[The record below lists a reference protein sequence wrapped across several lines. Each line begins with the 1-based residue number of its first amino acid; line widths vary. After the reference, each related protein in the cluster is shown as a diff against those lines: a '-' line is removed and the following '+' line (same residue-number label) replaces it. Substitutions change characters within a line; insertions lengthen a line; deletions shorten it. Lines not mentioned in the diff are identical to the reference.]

1 MLSITFK
8 PLASSNPLEHS
19 GSQRVWPKDFRP
31 WHKRTLVSRSQSL
44 RVTQGLSLS
53 REVCEEEK
61 LMVNWGCLM
70 TVYYQQEGG
79 PPHHLINTAA
89 VDQSSLF

>member
-1 MLSITFK
+1 M
-8 PLASSNPLEHS
+8 
-19 GSQRVWPKDFRP
+19 
-31 WHKRTLVSRSQSL
+31 

-61 LMVNWGCLM
+61 LVVNWGCLM